1 MEKFEVIFV
10 EGIED
15 DFLKYN
21 IKEETIL
28 KIQAKLTLYSERL
41 PKITQPLKGIQY
53 KIRKY
58 RIGKYRLFLYTKDFT
73 IYCLAFIHRKECYK
87 SENINKI
94 LTMVRNIDSN
104 TP

>member
-1 MEKFEVIFV
+1 MEKSEVVFV

-28 KIQAKLTLYSERL
+28 KIQTKLSLYSKRL
-41 PKITQPLKGIQY
+41 PKITQPLKGVQY

-58 RIGKYRLFLYTKDFT
+58 GIGRYRLFLYIKDFT

-87 SENINKI
+87 RESINKI
-94 LTMVRNIDSN
+94 VTMVRKIEED
-104 TP
+104 